1 MKLASLAVSKAITF
15 MMIFLIVVGFGIF
28 SFTQLRTDLLP
39 DIKFPI
45 VVVLTQYTGVGPEDM
60 ETLISRPIEEAVGRV
75 ASVKRVTSRSS
86 LGNSA
91 VIIEFDWGIDMD
103 MAEFHIRKNLDF
115 VRGYLPDDAD
125 EPITFTF
132 DPSLQPILILGL
144 TSGKHSQPELRRL
157 SEELIEP
164 RIERIE
170 GVGAADTIGG
180 AKRQILIE
188 LNPHALQASGLSTS
202 DVIQAIRT
210 ENVQFPGGFVTQQ
223 DQEFT
228 IRTLGM
234 YQSVD
239 EIRNTVVAY
248 RSGAPIYLHHVAL
261 VRDGF
266 EEPRGLVR
274 TDREPAVMMFVQ
286 KQSDANTVQ
295 TVNRVL
301 RALPGI
307 EKAVGDDVHLLT
319 LFDQS
324 MFINRS
330 ISNLSNTAG
339 LAFLMTGLILLFFTH
354 NIRSSIIVSLAIPVS
369 VVATFAVMYLA
380 NLTLNIISLAGLAL
394 AIGLLVDNSIVV
406 LENIYRLREEGGERS
421 KAAVDGATQVSR
433 PITGSTLTTLAVF
446 VPILFV
452 PGIAGV
458 LFNDMVI
465 TICFSLVVS
474 LFVALTLIPLLSS
487 RYLRM
492 TAAGADLLRL
502 KQSKTGNVKRTAIV
516 STRIASF
523 LNGMTNLHERTLR
536 WAIRHKKFTL
546 ISVAAVFFISLGLLV
561 SLGTEFIPQT
571 DQSYIRLEVE
581 MPRGTALDT
590 NEEVIRRV
598 EQEIAESVPE
608 IRTMTAIIGNPGTI
622 GGGFQGVGSNFTEFH
637 IGLIPISERSRSQ
650 SEITDV
656 MRSRL
661 AKIPG
666 IEYRFRQGGMEFSEG
681 DVIIKIFGYDLN
693 ELREL
698 ADRVEAKVST
708 IHGVVDVK
716 SAVQGGQPEWVVDID
731 RNRAA
736 QVGLKAAMVSDVVYT
751 SIQGSIASR
760 YLERGEEH
768 EILVRLPAEYRQRK
782 DILENLLIRTPAGA
796 HVPLKAVADI
806 RQEIAPFTVT
816 REDQQRMASV
826 ALSVSG
832 RDLGGVIADVSR
844 EMSAFPFP
852 PDTRHEVGGA
862 AEDMQESFL
871 YLGIAIL
878 VAFIVVYMVM
888 ASIFESLVHP
898 FVIMAA
904 VPLSVIGVAWS
915 LFVTGTIISV
925 TALIGMVMLIGI
937 VVNNGIVMVDFMNQ
951 LREQGME
958 MLEAVV
964 TAAKLRLRPVL
975 MTALTTVLAM
985 FPLALGLGEGGETW
999 APMARAVMGGL
1010 FASTALAVIV
1020 IPILYIIIVSFTE
1033 RVKARWQKHETD
1045 ATV

>member
-1 MKLASLAVSKAITF
+1 MKLASLAVNKAITF
-15 MMIFLIVVGFGIF
+15 TMIFLIVVGFGIF

-39 DIKFPI
+39 DIKFPT

-75 ASVKRVTSRSS
+75 ANVKRVTSRSS

-103 MAEFHIRKNLDF
+103 MAEFHVRKNLDF

-125 EPITFTF
+125 EPVTFTF

-144 TSGKHSQPELRRL
+144 TSGKLTQPELRKL

-180 AKRQILIE
+180 SKRQILVE

-202 DVIQAIRT
+202 DVSQAIRL
-210 ENVQFPGGFVTQQ
+210 ENVQFPGGFVTQR

-234 YQSVD
+234 YQSV
-239 EIRNTVVAY
+239 EQIRNTVVGY
-248 RSGAPIYLHHVAL
+248 RSGAPIYLHHVAS

-266 EEPRGLVR
+266 EEARGLVR
-274 TDREPAVMMFVQ
+274 TDQEPAVMMFVQ

-295 TVNRVL
+295 TANRVA

-307 EKAVGDDVHLLT
+307 ERAVGEDVHLLK

-324 MFINRS
+324 EFINQS
-330 ISNLSNTAG
+330 VSNLSNTAA
-339 LAFLMTGLILLFFTH
+339 LAFLLTGLVLLFFTH

-380 NLTLNIISLAGLAL
+380 DLTLNIISLAGLAL

-406 LENIYRLREEGGERS
+406 MENIYRLREEGGER
-421 KAAVDGATQVSR
+421 KEAAIAGSSQVGR
-433 PITGSTLTTLAVF
+433 AITGSTLTTLAVF

-474 LFVALTLIPLLSS
+474 LFVALTLIPMLSS

-492 TAAGADLLRL
+492 TAGGADLLRL
-502 KQSKTGNVKRTAIV
+502 KQSGKANVKRSAIISARV
-516 STRIASF
+516 AAF
-523 LNGMTNLHERTLR
+523 LGGLTNLHERSLR
-536 WAIRHKKFTL
+536 WAIRHKKFSL
-546 ISVAAVFFISLGLLV
+546 LAVTVLFLLSLGLLA

-581 MPRGTALDT
+581 LPRGAALDT
-590 NEEVIRRV
+590 SEAVIRQV
-598 EQEIAESVPE
+598 EREIAGSVPE

-622 GGGFQGVGSNFTEFH
+622 SGGFQGVGSHFTEFH
-637 IGLIPISERSRSQ
+637 IGLIPISERKRSQ

-656 MRSRL
+656 MRARL
-661 AKIPG
+661 ATIPG

-681 DVIIKIFGYDLN
+681 DVIIKIFGYDLHM
-693 ELREL
+693 LREL
-698 ADRVEAKVST
+698 ADRVEARVSP
-708 IHGVVDVK
+708 IRGVVDVK
-716 SAVQGGQPEWVVDID
+716 SAIQGGQPEWVVDID

-736 QVGLKAAMVSDVVYT
+736 QLGLKASMISDVVYT

-768 EILVRLPAEYRQRK
+768 EILVRLPQEFRQRK
-782 DILENLLIRTPAGA
+782 DILDNLLIRTPAGA
-796 HVPLKAVADI
+796 QIPLKAVADI
-806 RQEIAPFTVT
+806 REEIAPFTVT

-832 RDLGGVIADVSR
+832 RDLGGVIADVTR
-844 EMSAFPFP
+844 EMAAFSLP
-852 PDTRHEVGGA
+852 PDARYEVGGA

-871 YLGIAIL
+871 YLAIAIL
-878 VAFIVVYMVM
+878 VAFIIVYMVM

-898 FVIMAA
+898 FIIMAA
-904 VPLSVIGVAWS
+904 VPLSVIGVAGS
-915 LFVTGTIISV
+915 LFLTGTIISV

-951 LREQGME
+951 LRDEGMD

-964 TAAKLRLRPVL
+964 KAAKMRLRPVL

-985 FPLALGLGEGGETW
+985 LPLSLGLGEGGETW

-1010 FASTALAVIV
+1010 FASTALAVII
-1020 IPILYIIIVSFTE
+1020 IPILYIVIVSFTE
-1033 RVKARWQKHETD
+1033 RVKARWLKHETD
-1045 ATV
+1045 VKI